1 MSFQILGTGSFL
13 PEKVITNEDLS
24 RMVDTSDEWITKRVG
39 VKERHV
45 CTTESNTDMA
55 AKAAGRALEAAG
67 VSPEE
72 LDLIIGTSVSADSI
86 SPGMASMVQNRL
98 GAKCPAFDINAAC
111 PGFLFGLEIASGFF
125 ARGTVKKVLSTP
137 KLARARAMGE
147 IMRTYDSDLANVEI
161 IARGRTSPGNR
172 GRNGKG
178 KKRNK
183 GDDDGTYRQLELNL

>member
-98 GAKCPAFDINAAC
+98 SAKCPAFDINAAC

-125 ARGTVKKVLSTP
+125 ARGTVKKVLVVVR
-137 KLARARAMGE
+137 LFLMN
-147 IMRTYDSDLANVEI
+147 I
-161 IARGRTSPGNR
+161 
-172 GRNGKG
+172 
-178 KKRNK
+178 
-183 GDDDGTYRQLELNL
+183 